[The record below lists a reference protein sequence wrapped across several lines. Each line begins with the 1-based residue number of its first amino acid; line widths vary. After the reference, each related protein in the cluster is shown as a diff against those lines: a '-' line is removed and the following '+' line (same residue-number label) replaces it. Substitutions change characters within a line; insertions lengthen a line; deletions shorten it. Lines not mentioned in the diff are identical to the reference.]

1 MLFIAT
7 PYVPDES
14 QIREHLAADA
24 YCEKQGYDCLD
35 LNQYV
40 DEMDIDFKTD
50 FFNPKHTN
58 IAGYKHCKN
67 KQYRFCTGCRWR

>member
-14 QIREHLAADA
+14 QIREHLAVDA

-50 FFNPKHTN
+50 KKDDTE
-58 IAGYKHCKN
+58 CQN
-67 KQYRFCTGCRWR
+67 KQQIF